1 LSLDE
6 VPFDRVPVRTAI
18 AVIGGGPA
26 GAAAAITLARR
37 GHEVLVIERLDA
49 PRVQVGETLPPGIR
63 PVLESLG
70 VWSDFVADGHLPSVG
85 NTSVWG
91 SPEPRD
97 VEFIFSPHGCGW
109 HVDRRRFQ
117 AMLLRAAAAAGA
129 TICRGWEL
137 SRAEV
142 GGGGEPGM
150 RIELASAEGR
160 DEVRARLVIDASGRS
175 SALARSLGITRIV
188 VDQLVGV
195 VGYLAPGPGGPIA
208 SRATLIEAVEGGW
221 WYSAL
226 LPTGEL
232 VVVYMTDADLVTAHG
247 ARTKEGWEALLGQSQ
262 QTRARAAEGGYR
274 LAGSPQVVAAGTS
287 FLSPLVGDAWLA
299 AGDAAA
305 TYDPLSSQGILTA
318 LTLGIRAAEAAIA
331 RLAGDALALASYR
344 QETHRSLARYL
355 AMRASFYAM
364 EKRWPE
370 SPFWH
375 RRGLPV

>member
-1 LSLDE
+1 M
-6 VPFDRVPVRTAI
+6 PVRTAI

-37 GHEVLVIERLDA
+37 GHEVLVVERLDS

-63 PVLESLG
+63 PVLEALG

-85 NTSVWG
+85 NSSVWG
-91 SPEPRD
+91 SPEPRE
-97 VEFIFSPHGCGW
+97 VEFIFSPYGCGW
-109 HVDRRRFQ
+109 HVDRQRFQ

-129 TICRGWEL
+129 KISRGWEL
-137 SRAEV
+137 SRAES
-142 GGGGEPGM
+142 GAADEPGA
-150 RIELASAEGR
+150 RIELTGAQGR
-160 DEVRARLVIDASGRS
+160 ATLHARVVIDASGRS
-175 SALARSLGITRIV
+175 SALARSLGITRIA

-208 SRATLIEAVEGGW
+208 TRATLIEAAPGGW

-232 VVVYMTDADLVTAHG
+232 VVVYMTDADLVTEQG
-247 ARTKEGWEALLGQSQ
+247 ARTKEGWERLLGQSV
-262 QTRARAAEGGYR
+262 QTRARAVEGGYR

-287 FLSPLVGDAWLA
+287 FLSPLVGDSWLA

-318 LTLGIRAAEAAIA
+318 LSMGIRAAEAALA
-331 RLAGDALALASYR
+331 RRDGEALALASYR
-344 QETHRSLARYL
+344 QETLQSFARYL

-375 RRGLPV
+375 RRGMPV